1 MRNSIVKTMSTN
13 VITNVQLKSLQWK
26 VRLVDVESLC
36 QVAASAVWQAAFESD
51 KIFEV
56 TIALAD
62 NVMVQELNL
71 KYRNQNKPTNVLS
84 FPSDFDEG
92 TVYGDIP
99 TLGDVVVAFE
109 TAKAE
114 APQHLS
120 DHLSHLVVHG
130 CLHLLGYNHD
140 DDKGAN
146 EMETLEIKILAGL
159 GIKNPYDSEY
169 PFLMN

>member
-1 MRNSIVKTMSTN
+1 MSTN
-13 VITNVQLKSLQWK
+13 VITNVQLKSVQWK

-84 FPSDFDEG
+84 FPLISMRELCMEI
-92 TVYGDIP
+92 Y
-99 TLGDVVVAFE
+99 LLWAML
-109 TAKAE
+109 
-114 APQHLS
+114 LS
-120 DHLSHLVVHG
+120 LLRRRKPRLRSI
-130 CLHLLGYNHD
+130 CL
-140 DDKGAN
+140 
-146 EMETLEIKILAGL
+146 TI
-159 GIKNPYDSEY
+159 
-169 PFLMN
+169 